1 MRMIPILFDLEPSVD
16 KYWLN
21 NIYYLQYTVICKLIA
36 SYGVNLSI
44 YMANIT
50 VFENLKKYMR

>member
-1 MRMIPILFDLEPSVD
+1 MILIFFDLELLVD

-21 NIYYLQYTVICKLIA
+21 NIYYLQYIVICKLIV
-36 SYGVNLSI
+36 SYGVNYFI
-44 YMANIT
+44 YMVNII

>member
-1 MRMIPILFDLEPSVD
+1 MIPILFDLEPSVD

-36 SYGVNLSI
+36 SYGVNYSI